1 MAGPHNLREGECNMG
16 NVVNYDVKI
25 ADEVEATK
33 SVHHLYV
40 AVVDAIKQVDARLD
54 KIEEVV
60 QKVQASRDKK
70 GKD

>member
-1 MAGPHNLREGECNMG
+1 MALI
-16 NVVNYDVKI
+16 NYDIKI
-25 ADEVEATK
+25 ADEAEATK

-40 AVVDAIKQVDARLD
+40 AVAEALKQVDARLD

>member
-1 MAGPHNLREGECNMG
+1 MVLI
-16 NVVNYDVKI
+16 NYDIKI
-25 ADEVEATK
+25 ADEAEATK

-40 AVVDAIKQVDARLD
+40 AVVEALKQVDARLD